1 MQTTNTWMRSTLRRW
16 VGLALVGLVL
26 PVLAQENPN
35 QIPGQTQAPTQ
46 AQWGQRL
53 LQLIILPQDALAQLQ
68 SAPAGS
74 AAQGLGAVPAGA
86 QEGAAIWSNQTQTL
100 TPQDSPYT
108 VVIKVH
114 GIAQA
119 DGDAALNLRAGWVVD
134 GTVHK
139 LMWPGMAQK
148 AVHAG
153 QAVELQGVSVP
164 VTMKQ
169 DREARL
175 RIEGGSASNLQLGS
189 VQIEIWS
196 GMGNVSMGNSWLS
209 WFPIL
214 LGLFFVAFM
223 VWLRR
228 Q

>member
-1 MQTTNTWMRSTLRRW
+1 MQTTNTWMRSMLRRW

-26 PVLAQENPN
+26 PVLAQENPS
-35 QIPGQTQAPTQ
+35 QIPGQAQAPSQ

-53 LQLIILPQDALAQLQ
+53 LQTIDLPQDALAHLQ
-68 SAPAGS
+68 SAPAAS
-74 AAQGLGAVPAGA
+74 APQGQGAAPAGA
-86 QEGAAIWSNQTQTL
+86 QEPAIWRNQTQTL

-108 VVIKVH
+108 VVIKVR
-114 GIAQA
+114 GTAQA

-148 AVHAG
+148 AVRAG

-175 RIEGGSASNLQLGS
+175 RIEGGSASNLQLSS

-223 VWLRR
+223 VWLKR